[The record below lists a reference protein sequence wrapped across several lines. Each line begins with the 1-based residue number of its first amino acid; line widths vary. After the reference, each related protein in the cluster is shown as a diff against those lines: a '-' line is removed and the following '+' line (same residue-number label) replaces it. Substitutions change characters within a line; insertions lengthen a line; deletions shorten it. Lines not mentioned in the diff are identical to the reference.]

1 MLLICGTVPEPDL
14 PVVFGKVS
22 FTGEALLVQADG
34 GAETELPC
42 TQGTAALVSAACVT
56 VSRLNGASP
65 RVLLA
70 GDDGRG
76 KGSRLLYDY
85 LIRHLPSSL
94 QPDVLL
100 LHYILPIMGLMKK
113 VCDAAEKCRRK
124 PAMIADASS
133 MYAAKAAG
141 LARRFDIFT
150 PDFCEMAFLADPD
163 ATHPAYVSRYLFCT
177 EIDDVGRLATAAHKE
192 GNAAAVMI
200 VKGKID
206 HIVVEGR
213 ITTSVSEPDLPAL
226 EAIGG
231 TGDTISG
238 MIGAMVDCGIPP
250 EKAAFIAALANRSAG
265 QYAAARPSTKIR
277 EIVAALPEVLDRHLH
292 EWLKQ

>member
-14 PVVFGKVS
+14 PIIRGSAS
-22 FTGEALLVQADG
+22 FTGEALRIETGADRQ
-34 GAETELPC
+34 TELPC

-56 VSRLNGASP
+56 AARLKADSP
-65 RVLLA
+65 GVLLV

-85 LIRHLPSSL
+85 LIRHLPSL

-100 LHYILPIMGLMKK
+100 LHYLLPVMGLMKR
-113 VCDAAEKCRRK
+113 VCEAAEKCRRK

-163 ATHPAYVSRYLFCT
+163 ATHPAYISRYLFCA
-177 EIDDVGRLATAAHKE
+177 EIDDVGRLVTSAHQA
-192 GNAAAVMI
+192 GNSPPVMI

-206 HIVVEGR
+206 HITVEGR
-213 ITTSVSEPDLPAL
+213 VTASVSEPDLPAL

-238 MIGAMVDCGIPP
+238 MIGALVAGGFPHD
-250 EKAAFIAALANRSAG
+250 EAALIAARANRSAG
-265 QYAAARPSTKIR
+265 LHADARPSTKISR
-277 EIVAALPEVLDRHLH
+277 IVAALPAALADCL
-292 EWLKQ
+292 